1 MSVLLNEEGEP
12 WFPHPAFAPP
22 SGYLAAGGD
31 LTPQRLVLAYSNGI
45 FPWEAT
51 GDPRLWRWFSPDPRF
66 LLFPDEFKPTRY
78 LKAALRKGT
87 FEVRIDTDY
96 EAVMRACS
104 EVERPKEMGGTWIE
118 EDMIEAYCQM
128 HGLGLAHSF
137 GTYRDGKLVGG
148 LYGISLGAAFFGES
162 MFHQEP
168 EASRVALA
176 ALVDFAKARGFHF
189 IDCQQETPHM
199 ARLGGRP
206 VPRKEFLERLQ
217 QSMEVPTQQATWEND
232 SQA

>member
-1 MSVLLNEEGEP
+1 MSVLLTEEGEP
-12 WFPHPAFAPP
+12 CFPHPAQAP
-22 SGYLAAGGD
+22 SHGYLAAGGE

-45 FPWEAT
+45 FPWEAS
-51 GDPRLWRWFSPDPRF
+51 GEPKLWRWFSPDPRF

-78 LKAALRKGT
+78 LKAALRKGL
-87 FEVRIDTDY
+87 FEVRVDTQY
-96 EAVMRACS
+96 EAVMRACA
-104 EVERPKEMGGTWIE
+104 EVPRPLAMGQSWIE

-137 GTYRDGKLVGG
+137 ETYRDGELVGG

-162 MFHQEP
+162 MFHYQP

-176 ALVDFAKARGFHF
+176 ALVEFARERGFHF

-199 ARLGGRP
+199 VRLGGRC
-206 VPRKEFLERLQ
+206 VPRQDFLQRLMD
-217 QSMEVPTQQATWEND
+217 SGEEPTLQGRWKVE
-232 SQA
+232 